1 MLTRHQRC
9 ATYDDWVDGERKQ
22 ARGVSVQGVA
32 MAIDAVMMGFGIV
45 LIGIS
50 AWAVW
55 RAIPRRFNRSRYAVA
70 DLSVVLE
77 QIPVPE
83 SAAADL
89 VRAWADGRSC
99 ARCGNVVTEQRS
111 ASHHIALLDPGGV
124 TREWVDIGA
133 DRLTIALGTSL
144 PVCWNCHLAA
154 SFRRLHPEL
163 VTDRDDWAM
172 RARRH
177 DL

>member
-1 MLTRHQRC
+1 
-9 ATYDDWVDGERKQ
+9 
-22 ARGVSVQGVA
+22 
-32 MAIDAVMMGFGIV
+32 MAIDAVMIGIGIV
-45 LIGIS
+45 LIGIGT
-50 AWAVW
+50 WAIRRV
-55 RAIPRRFNRSRYAVA
+55 IPRRFSRRRHPIA

-99 ARCGNVVTEQRS
+99 ARCGSVVTEPRS
-111 ASHHIALLDPGGV
+111 ATHHVALLDPGGI
-124 TREWVDIGA
+124 TREWVDVGA

-163 VTDRDDWAM
+163 VTDRDDWAP
-172 RARRH
+172 RAKRRE
-177 DL
+177 L